1 MGIVEKTKGDF
12 MHYTG
17 QVYRPPLEAYTPLF
31 EVTYGC
37 SHNACAF
44 CTMYH
49 NTKFG
54 ISPLSHIESD
64 ILEIKE
70 NFSGHFDRIYL
81 LNGDPFML
89 PTERLLEIADLIH
102 KHLPNVKTITSY
114 ASFYNLK
121 DKSIEDMI
129 ALRKAGY
136 NELWFGVETG
146 DPEVLSWLNKGADLD
161 DYYDG
166 LDKMKK
172 AQMDYFA
179 IVMQGIKGFGKS
191 KENALATAKVLNY
204 YPPSG
209 VFIMST
215 DVQEGSKLYKMR
227 EKGEFIETTNR
238 ENLVEKITLL
248 ENLNLPGDVLY
259 SSGHIVNL
267 VKVTSHMRNKEEMI
281 KKLKSA
287 LASLPAYI
295 LDNKNTG
302 RAI

>member
-1 MGIVEKTKGDF
+1 

-17 QVYRPPLEAYTPLF
+17 QVYRPPLEAYTPLL

-49 NTKFG
+49 QTKFG
-54 ISPLSHIESD
+54 ISPLEHVESD
-64 ILEIKE
+64 IIEISE
-70 NFSGHFDRIYL
+70 TFPGHIDRIYL

-102 KHLPNVKTITSY
+102 KYLPDVKTITSY

-121 DKSIEDMI
+121 NKSIEDMK

-146 DPEVLSWLNKGADLD
+146 DPEVLAWLNKGADLEE
-161 DYYDG
+161 YYEG
-166 LDKMKK
+166 LDKMKEDG
-172 AQMDYFA
+172 MDYFA
-179 IVMQGIKGFGKS
+179 IVMQGIKGAGKS

-204 YPPSG
+204 YPPRG

-215 DVQEGSKLYKMR
+215 DVQRGSKLYKMR
-227 EKGEFIETTNR
+227 ERGDFVETTNR
-238 ENLVEKITLL
+238 ENLIEQISLL
-248 ENLNLPGDVLY
+248 ENLDVPGDVLY

-267 VKVTSHMRNKEEMI
+267 VKVSGHMRKKNEMI
-281 KKLKSA
+281 SKLKYA
-287 LASLPAYI
+287 LASLPSDI
-295 LDNKNTG
+295 LDDKNQG
-302 RAI
+302 IAR

>member
-1 MGIVEKTKGDF
+1 

-17 QVYRPPLEAYTPLF
+17 EVYRPPLEAYTPLL

-54 ISPLSHIESD
+54 ISPIEDIESD
-64 ILEIKE
+64 IIEVSKIYPRPIE
-70 NFSGHFDRIYL
+70 RIYL

-89 PTERLLEIADLIH
+89 PTDRLLEIADLIH
-102 KHLPNVKTITSY
+102 KYFPDVNTITSY

-121 DKSIEDMI
+121 DKSLHDMK

-146 DPEVLSWLNKGADLD
+146 DPEVLSWLNKGANLA
-161 DYYDG
+161 DYYEG
-166 LDKMKK
+166 LDKMK
-172 AQMDYFA
+172 AAGMEYFA
-179 IVMQGIKGFGKS
+179 IVIEGIKGAGKS
-191 KENALATAKVLNY
+191 IENAKATAEFLNY
-204 YPPSG
+204 YPAKG
-209 VFIMST
+209 IFIMST
-215 DVQEGSKLYKMR
+215 DVQYGSKLYNMR
-227 EKGEFIETTNR
+227 KRGEFVETTNR
-238 ENLVEKITLL
+238 ENLKEQITLL
-248 ENLNLPGDVLY
+248 KNLDVPGDVLY

-267 VKVTSHMRNKEEMI
+267 VKVTSHMRNKDEMV
-281 KKLKSA
+281 KKLKEA
-287 LASLPAYI
+287 LETLPDYI
-295 LDNKNTG
+295 LDDKNRG